1 MKRFLAY
8 VTMAAV
14 LLIFSAGCRRIPL
27 YDRSTR
33 VDIIIDL
40 DRELDHDIVM
50 SVDKK
55 LPVKRLLLV
64 LILLNI

>member
-50 SVDKK
+50 SVDKSLEK
-55 LPVKRLLLV
+55 
-64 LILLNI
+64 I